1 MSRNSTAQ
9 SMFITKKRRQCAR
22 RSSFVVAARVR
33 NSAYLSF
40 GRGTFSGTATVV
52 LLLIIPRHPVYAYIA
67 SFYSIYV
74 SSSFL
79 LSLSLSLSLSLYP
92 STSIFIFS
100 RAFVFS
106 LTLSTSLF
114 SFNNVLLSRAFLP
127 QNRSI
132 RSTPNARPPTSVV
145 DAAPKTER
153 RHIIYR
159 LCVTA

>member
-9 SMFITKKRRQCAR
+9 SMFITKK
-22 RSSFVVAARVR
+22 SSSMRAPVIVCRGSARVR

-79 LSLSLSLSLSLYP
+79 LSLSLSLSLYP

-106 LTLSTSLF
+106 RTLSTPLF
-114 SFNNVLLSRAFLP
+114 SFNNVLPSRAFLP